1 LRYLWSPIGSGEPK
15 RWTEIKQDFRI
26 TSGARGRENIN
37 ALHSWE
43 LQMSPVNSTTTK
55 STKRAFR
62 HALPVFYLL
71 LAASAWPQTPTGQ
84 VTGRITDA
92 TGAVAPGSEVVVTSV
107 DKGLV
112 RKTVCNDAGY
122 YTVSLLPPG
131 EYRVDVH
138 REGFRS
144 ATRTGITLAVDQIE
158 RLDFQLEVGNVY
170 DTVEVSAS
178 APAVTTGTAALG
190 TVVGTQ
196 QVQDLPLNNHR
207 RGFECR
213 HPHPFPI

>member
-1 LRYLWSPIGSGEPK
+1 
-15 RWTEIKQDFRI
+15 
-26 TSGARGRENIN
+26 
-37 ALHSWE
+37 
-43 LQMSPVNSTTTK
+43 MSPVNSPTSQSNT
-55 STKRAFR
+55 RAFH
-62 HALPVFYLL
+62 HALPVIFVL

-92 TGAVAPGSEVVVTSV
+92 TGAVAPGTQVVVTSV

-112 RKTVCNDAGY
+112 RKTVCNEAGY

-131 EYRVDVH
+131 EYRLDAH

-158 RLDFQLEVGNVY
+158 RLDFQLEVGNVAE
-170 DTVEVSAS
+170 TVEVSAS

-190 TVVGTQ
+190 TV
-196 QVQDLPLNNHR
+196 
-207 RGFECR
+207 
-213 HPHPFPI
+213 